1 MEGNMSTI
9 TLNDLARLLSPKEAA
24 CFLGVSKSWLD
35 KKRLDGAGPIY
46 LKLGRRVVYDPTDLN
61 KFVTQAKRRNTSDGG
76 ANV

>member
-1 MEGNMSTI
+1 MEEDMSTI
-9 TLNDLARLLSPKEAA
+9 TLNDLVRFLSPKEAA
-24 CFLGVSKSWLD
+24 RFLGVSKSWLD

-61 KFVTQAKRRNTSDGG
+61 TFITQAKRRNTSDGG